1 MRPSIVGWMPI
12 APGLPTCRA
21 VSPSAPS
28 ELAWLLDLL
37 TQTAPYAVPALAELE
52 ASLLPGIGAFREPIG
67 RRFRRLWSEDSL
79 AGCPE
84 LVPVAG
90 LAGAILDDDVRRL
103 FDWISSVADRTF
115 EEPELMSEP
124 PRDRPAIRV
133 RIRRLQRSAEARQ
146 LYLEIL
152 QEVWRHASGAWLREG
167 HQRVLRACAA
177 WSERLN
183 AGVAIEDL
191 VPPRHPLT
199 RAEQLGFDDLLMHRM
214 EYAVSPLHF
223 CMSGGHVAD
232 LGDFVHIAVPASDLH
247 PVRKVRDAMFVADRL
262 RVLAEPTRVHILIQL
277 FSAPAG
283 VMEVARALRMSQP
296 TVSGHVKVLRNAG
309 LVQARKVGPRTVFIA
324 SRKRV
329 ERLLEDARATMA
341 RWD

>member
-1 MRPSIVGWMPI
+1 MPI

-28 ELAWLLDLL
+28 ELAWLLNLL
-37 TQTAPYAVPALAELE
+37 TQNAPYAEPALAELDG
-52 ASLLPGIGAFREPIG
+52 SLLPGIGALRGPIG
-67 RRFRRLWSEDSL
+67 KRFRGLWNDDAP

-90 LAGAILDDDVRRL
+90 LAGAILDEDLRGL
-103 FDWISSVADRTF
+103 FDWITTAADRDF
-115 EEPELMSEP
+115 DDPELLSEP
-124 PRDRPAIRV
+124 PRDRPAIRA
-133 RIRRLQRSAEARQ
+133 RMRRLQHSAEARQ
-146 LYLEIL
+146 LYLDIV
-152 QEVWRHASGAWLREG
+152 QEVWRHASGAWLRDG
-167 HQRVLRACAA
+167 HRRVLDACAV
-177 WSERLN
+177 WRERLDG
-183 AGVAIEDL
+183 GVAIEDL

-199 RAEQLGFDDLLMHRM
+199 RAEQLGFDELLTHRM
-214 EYAVSPLHF
+214 EYALSPLHF

-277 FSAPAG
+277 LSAPSC
-283 VMEVARALRMSQP
+283 VMEVARALHMSQP
-296 TVSGHVKVLRNAG
+296 TVSGHMKMLRNAG
-309 LVQARKVGPRTVFIA
+309 LIQSRKSGSRTVFIA

-329 ERLLEDARATMA
+329 ERLMEDARATLA

>member
-1 MRPSIVGWMPI
+1 M
-12 APGLPTCRA
+12 CRA
-21 VSPSAPS
+21 VSVSAPS
-28 ELAWLLDLL
+28 ELAWLLNLL
-37 TQTAPYAVPALAELE
+37 TQTAPYAGPALAELD
-52 ASLLPGIGAFREPIG
+52 ASLLPGIGTLRAPIG
-67 RRFRRLWSEDSL
+67 LRFRRLWNEDSL

-84 LVPVAG
+84 LVPLAG

-103 FDWISSVADRTF
+103 FDWIASIAELDF
-115 EEPELMSEP
+115 EEPDLMSEP
-124 PRDRPAIRV
+124 ARDRPAIRA
-133 RIRRLQRSAEARQ
+133 RIRRLQRSAEARH

-152 QEVWRHASGAWLREG
+152 AEVWQRASGAWRRDG
-167 HQRVLRACAA
+167 HPRVLKACAS
-177 WSERLN
+177 WRLRLET
-183 AGVAIEDL
+183 GGAIEEL

-199 RAEQLGFDDLLMHRM
+199 RADQLGFDDLLTQRM
-214 EYAVSPLHF
+214 EYVLSPLHF

-232 LGDFVHIAVPASDLH
+232 MGDFVHIAVPASDLH

-262 RVLAEPTRVHILIQL
+262 RVLSEPTRVHILIQL

-309 LVQARKVGPRTVFIA
+309 LIQARKVGARTVFIA

>member
-1 MRPSIVGWMPI
+1 MPSG
-12 APGLPTCRA
+12 PGFPTCRA

-28 ELAWLLDLL
+28 ELAWILDLL
-37 TQTAPYAVPALAELE
+37 TTTAAYAEPALAELD
-52 ASLLPGIGAFREPIG
+52 ASLLPAVGRLRGPIG
-67 RRFRRLWSEDSL
+67 LRFRRLWAEDAL
-79 AGCPE
+79 VGCPE
-84 LVPVAG
+84 LVPLAG
-90 LAGAILDDDVRRL
+90 LAAAVLDGDVRRL
-103 FDWISSVADRTF
+103 FDWISSAGGHTF
-115 EEPELMSEP
+115 DDPDLMSEP
-124 PRDRPAIRV
+124 ARDRPAIRD
-133 RIRRLQRSAEARQ
+133 RIRRLQRSAEVRH

-152 QEVWRHASGAWLREG
+152 QEVWQRASGAWHREG
-167 HQRVLRACAA
+167 LPRVVSACAVWRA
-177 WSERLN
+177 RLDT
-183 AGVAIEDL
+183 GVAVEDL

-199 RAEQLGFDDLLMHRM
+199 RAEQLGFDDLLIHRM

-247 PVRKVRDAMFVADRL
+247 PVRKVRDALFVSDRL

-277 FSAPAG
+277 FSAPGG
-283 VMEVARALRMSQP
+283 VMDVARALRMSQP
-296 TVSGHVKVLRNAG
+296 TVSGHMKVLRTAG
-309 LVQARKVGPRTVFIA
+309 LIQARKAGARTVFIA

>member
-1 MRPSIVGWMPI
+1 MPI

-28 ELAWLLDLL
+28 ELGWLLNLL
-37 TQTAPYAVPALAELE
+37 TQTARYAEPALAELD
-52 ASLLPGIGAFREPIG
+52 ASLLAGISALREPIAL
-67 RRFRRLWSEDSL
+67 RFRRLWNEDSL

-90 LAGAILDDDVRRL
+90 LAGAILDGDVTRV
-103 FDWISSVADRTF
+103 FDWISGAADKDF
-115 EEPELMSEP
+115 EEPDLMSEP
-124 PRDRPAIRV
+124 ARERPGIRA
-133 RIRRLQRSAEARQ
+133 RIRRLQRSPDARH
-146 LYLEIL
+146 LYLDIL
-152 QEVWRHASGAWLREG
+152 QEVWRHASGAWLRDG
-167 HQRVLRACAA
+167 HQRVLEACEM
-177 WSERLN
+177 WRMRLD
-183 AGVAIEDL
+183 AGAAIEDL

-199 RAEQLGFDDLLMHRM
+199 RAEQLGIDDLLTRRM
-214 EYAVSPLHF
+214 EFAVSPLHF

-296 TVSGHVKVLRNAG
+296 TVSGHIKMLRNAG
-309 LVQARKVGPRTVFIA
+309 LIQSRKSGSRAVFIA

-329 ERLLEDARATMA
+329 ERLMEDARATLA

>member
-1 MRPSIVGWMPI
+1 
-12 APGLPTCRA
+12 
-21 VSPSAPS
+21 
-28 ELAWLLDLL
+28 LDLL
-37 TQTAPYAVPALAELE
+37 TQSAPYAEPALAELE
-52 ASLLPGIGAFREPIG
+52 ASLLPGVGALREPI
-67 RRFRRLWSEDSL
+67 RLRFQRLWSEDSL

-90 LAGAILDDDVRRL
+90 LAGAILDEDVRRL
-103 FDWISSVADRTF
+103 FDWISSAADEDF
-115 EEPELMSEP
+115 DEPDLLSEP
-124 PRDRPAIRV
+124 ARDRPAIRA
-133 RIRRLQRSAEARQ
+133 RIRRLQHSAETRH

-152 QEVWRHASGAWLREG
+152 QEVWRHASGAWLSDGRP
-167 HQRVLRACAA
+167 RVLKACDM
-177 WSERLN
+177 WRMRLG
-183 AGVAIEDL
+183 AGAAIEDI

-199 RAEQLGFDDLLMHRM
+199 RAAQLGFDDLLTHRM

-232 LGDFVHIAVPASDLH
+232 LSDFVHIAVPASDLH

-309 LVQARKVGPRTVFIA
+309 LIQARKVGSRTVFIA